1 MAAELAGTAADTWQT
16 LFGSP
21 TAGNS
26 AVPGT
31 PFGPPPGAPSGPPP
45 GAPGSQPAVDGS
57 TQPGGPPPG
66 DPSGQPPGNG
76 SGQPPGAPGAAP
88 ATALFGKPPG
98 ATDTTATTTS
108 SKAKTGHYWTVKL
121 TPPPGASAGLKA
133 FIAMAEEAIQT
144 AVDLL
149 GRGTPDLPPKV
160 DDLLRPVIYESI
172 GDSLMKKQY
181 QEALAKVQTRQT
193 ALLTYDTKVMKT
205 SIVVAAGSDET
216 LRAIKEIVAE
226 LQTKLKAAGSGK
238 IKPAQE
244 VALMKLVA
252 EAIDLVYEKVEAVYQ
267 LNSDMAGDGNNGSG
281 SSGSGSSG
289 QSGSGSS
296 GGGSGDGGL
305 GQLVSMLGM
314 LPMMA
319 MPLVAQLP
327 QLLKPQDKD
336 KDKDKDADGAQT
348 GEGQPQAAAPGAA
361 PGSPAPAAPP
371 AGQPAAAAPAA
382 TASASAPASAT
393 PVANMSPVSAR
404 ANVRRA
410 VKRTGTTPTDTDTDE
425 THESDPDD
433 EVTVDSPVVQA

>member
-1 MAAELAGTAADTWQT
+1 ME
-16 LFGSP
+16 
-21 TAGNS
+21 
-26 AVPGT
+26 
-31 PFGPPPGAPSGPPP
+31 
-45 GAPGSQPAVDGS
+45 
-57 TQPGGPPPG
+57 
-66 DPSGQPPGNG
+66 
-76 SGQPPGAPGAAP
+76 
-88 ATALFGKPPG
+88 
-98 ATDTTATTTS
+98 
-108 SKAKTGHYWTVKL
+108 L

-149 GRGTPDLPPKV
+149 GRGTPELPPKV
-160 DDLLRPVIYESI
+160 DDLLRPMIYESI

-181 QEALAKVQTRQT
+181 EEALAKVQSRQT

-226 LQTKLKAAGSGK
+226 LQTKMKALGSGK
-238 IKPAQE
+238 LKPARE

-267 LNSDMAGDGNNGSG
+267 LNNDMAGDGNNDSG

-289 QSGSGSS
+289 KSGSGSS

-327 QLLKPQDKD
+327 QLLKQHDKNKD
-336 KDKDKDADGAQT
+336 DKDKDAGEGAAQT
-348 GEGQPQAAAPGAA
+348 GQGQPQAAAPGAA
-361 PGSPAPAAPP
+361 PGSPAPAP
-371 AGQPAAAAPAA
+371 AASGTGQPAAPAA
-382 TASASAPASAT
+382 TAGTGAPAAAT
-393 PVANMSPVSAR
+393 PVANMSPVSTR
-404 ANVRRA
+404 TSVRRA
-410 VKRTGTTPTDTDTDE
+410 VKRTATTPADSETDE
-425 THESDPDD
+425 THESDSDAED
-433 EVTVDSPVVQA
+433 TVDSPVVQA

>member
-1 MAAELAGTAADTWQT
+1 M
-16 LFGSP
+16 FG
-21 TAGNS
+21 A
-26 AVPGT
+26 
-31 PFGPPPGAPSGPPP
+31 
-45 GAPGSQPAVDGS
+45 
-57 TQPGGPPPG
+57 
-66 DPSGQPPGNG
+66 
-76 SGQPPGAPGAAP
+76 
-88 ATALFGKPPG
+88 PPG
-98 ATDTTATTTS
+98 ATDTTTAATTTAA
-108 SKAKTGHYWTVKL
+108 KAKTGHYWTVKL
-121 TPPPGASAGLKA
+121 TPPAGASAGLKA

-149 GRGTPDLPPKV
+149 GRGTPELPPKV

-172 GDSLMKKQY
+172 GDSLMKEQY
-181 QEALAKVQTRQT
+181 QQTLAKVQSRQT

-226 LQTKLKAAGSGK
+226 LQAKMKAVGSGK
-238 IKPAQE
+238 LKPAQE

-252 EAIDLVYEKVEAVYQ
+252 EAIDLVYDKVEAVYQ
-267 LNSDMAGDGNNGSG
+267 LNNDMAGDGNSDSD

-289 QSGSGSS
+289 QSGSSGSS
-296 GGGSGDGGL
+296 GGGGDGGL

-319 MPLVAQLP
+319 MPLVSQLP
-327 QLLKPQDKD
+327 QLLKQQDKD
-336 KDKDKDADGAQT
+336 KDKDKDVAEDGAQP
-348 GEGQPQAAAPGAA
+348 GGGQPQAAAPGAA
-361 PGSPAPAAPP
+361 PGSPAPAAAP

-382 TASASAPASAT
+382 TAGASAPGSAT

-410 VKRTGTTPTDTDTDE
+410 VNRNGSTPTDSDTDE
-425 THESDPDD
+425 THDEDPDD

>member
-1 MAAELAGTAADTWQT
+1 ML
-16 LFGSP
+16 
-21 TAGNS
+21 
-26 AVPGT
+26 
-31 PFGPPPGAPSGPPP
+31 
-45 GAPGSQPAVDGS
+45 
-57 TQPGGPPPG
+57 GG
-66 DPSGQPPGNG
+66 
-76 SGQPPGAPGAAP
+76 
-88 ATALFGKPPG
+88 PPG
-98 ATDTTATTTS
+98 ATDTVTATS
-108 SKAKTGHYWTVKL
+108 SKAKTGHYWTVEL

-181 QEALAKVQTRQT
+181 EEALAKVQSRQT

-226 LQTKLKAAGSGK
+226 LQTKLKAAGTGK
-238 IKPAQE
+238 LKPARE
-244 VALMKLVA
+244 VAIMKLVA

-267 LNSDMAGDGNNGSG
+267 LNNDMAGDGNNGSG
-281 SSGSGSSG
+281 SSGSGGSG
-289 QSGSGSS
+289 QSGSGSAG

-327 QLLKPQDKD
+327 QLLKQQDKD
-336 KDKDKDADGAQT
+336 KDKDKDAAEDAAQT
-348 GEGQPQAAAPGAA
+348 GQAQPPAAAPGAA
-361 PGSPAPAAPP
+361 PGSPAPAPTAAPS
-371 AGQPAAAAPAA
+371 AGQPAPAAPAA
-382 TASASAPASAT
+382 TASASTPGSAT
-393 PVANMSPVSAR
+393 PVSNMSPVSAR

-410 VKRTGTTPTDTDTDE
+410 VNRNGTAATDTDTDE
-425 THESDPDD
+425 TQENDPED

>member
-1 MAAELAGTAADTWQT
+1 MAAELMGTAAETWRT

-21 TAGNS
+21 TAS
-26 AVPGT
+26 SPAAPGDI
-31 PFGPPPGAPSGPPP
+31 FGPPSPGAPFSPFPSTPSSPPP
-45 GAPGSQPAVDGS
+45 SK
-57 TQPGGPPPG
+57 
-66 DPSGQPPGNG
+66 PS
-76 SGQPPGAPGAAP
+76 
-88 ATALFGKPPG
+88 KPM
-98 ATDTTATTTS
+98 
-108 SKAKTGHYWTVKL
+108 TGHYWKVEL
-121 TPPPGASAGLKA
+121 TRPPGASAGLKA

-149 GRGTPDLPPKV
+149 GRGTPELPPKV

-181 QEALAKVQTRQT
+181 EQALAKVQSRQT

-238 IKPAQE
+238 LKPAQE

-267 LNSDMAGDGNNGSG
+267 LNNDMAGDGNNGSG
-281 SSGSGSSG
+281 SSGSKNGG
-289 QSGSGSS
+289 QSGSGAS

-319 MPLVAQLP
+319 MPLVSQLP
-327 QLLKPQDKD
+327 QLLKQQDKD
-336 KDKDKDADGAQT
+336 KDKDKDAAQDGAKS

-361 PGSPAPAAPP
+361 PGGAAPAPAAPGP
-371 AGQPAAAAPAA
+371 GQPAAAAPAA

-393 PVANMSPVSAR
+393 PVANTSPVSAR
-404 ANVRRA
+404 TSVRRT
-410 VKRTGTTPTDTDTDE
+410 VKRTGTTPTDTETDE
-425 THESDPDD
+425 SHKSEPDD